1 MIIILPSVPY
11 QQGSRITVT
20 TYPFCKEHLSFFL
33 VQRAVDPFGSE
44 VNQPWLSCATYS
56 LLFAQSLHSLLL
68 PFGLGFLWKRWTLI
82 LLRNLFQ
89 TERPGVLWLMGSQ
102 RVGHDWA
109 TELNWT
115 DALRLYPSFHVMC
128 VCVCVC
134 MCVDTMSGALIKLLQ
149 WQMWKIFLK
158 SKTREVIYI
167 TCSLYSVLFNKMF

>member
-68 PFGLGFLWKRWTLI
+68 LFGLGFLWKRWTLI

-102 RVGHDWA
+102 RVGYDWA
-109 TELNWT
+109 TELNWIILHNHT
-115 DALRLYPSFHVMC
+115 IVLKVFRATGWTEKARQGCFLMWNCYHSEVYCVVFLLWLNFIFYFRLDLLMSTLRL
-128 VCVCVC
+128 
-134 MCVDTMSGALIKLLQ
+134 
-149 WQMWKIFLK
+149 FL
-158 SKTREVIYI
+158 
-167 TCSLYSVLFNKMF
+167 